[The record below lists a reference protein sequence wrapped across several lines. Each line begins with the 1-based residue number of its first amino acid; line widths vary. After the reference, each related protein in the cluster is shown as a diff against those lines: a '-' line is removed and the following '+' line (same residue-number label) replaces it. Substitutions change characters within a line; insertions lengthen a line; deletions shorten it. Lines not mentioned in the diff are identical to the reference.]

1 MAAIRQTSGTQHHFD
16 RLRRQEA
23 LTAWA
28 FLAPYM
34 ITAVIFTFGLLLYA
48 LYTSFTSLE
57 ATYQTTAA
65 SFVGLANYARAFG
78 DPVFQQALVNI
89 VWYALIVTSV
99 QTVLAVIIASLL
111 NAKLAGIG
119 LLRTLIYSPSV
130 ASSVVVSLIFMWL
143 FLPTGIIN
151 YILHTDINWLG
162 DPNGLFEPI
171 MRALGRD
178 PFNVPYLLR
187 GPSVAWLAIMVLNI
201 FTSVPTFMLLFL
213 SALQNIPANVYE
225 AAQLDGAS
233 GVQAFRYITVPL
245 LRPTFATVVVLGTIG
260 TFQIF
265 DQVSII
271 TQGGPLGTTQVP
283 AYYIYQKTLGMSTNP
298 EAGYAAAMAF
308 ILTIII
314 VLCTLLQRRYIDQS

>member
-1 MAAIRQTSGTQHHFD
+1 MAAIGRTSGTQRHFD
-16 RLRRQEA
+16 RLRRHET

-28 FLAPYM
+28 FLAPYL

-48 LYTSFTSLE
+48 LYTSFTNLE

-65 SFVGLANYARAFG
+65 RFEGLANYARAFG

-130 ASSVVVSLIFMWL
+130 ASSVVVALIFIWL

-151 YILHTDINWLG
+151 YIFRTDINWLG

-171 MRALGRD
+171 IRALGRQ
-178 PFNVPYLLR
+178 PFDVPYLLR

-213 SALQNIPANVYE
+213 QLPQLMTLPIGMGFFKNQYSSDY
-225 AAQLDGAS
+225 AAQLVGAMMN
-233 GVQAFRYITVPL
+233 AIP
-245 LRPTFATVVVLGTIG
+245 VLILFFSFSRVFTDTG
-260 TFQIF
+260 
-265 DQVSII
+265 S
-271 TQGGPLGTTQVP
+271 
-283 AYYIYQKTLGMSTNP
+283 Y
-298 EAGYAAAMAF
+298 AGLAG
-308 ILTIII
+308 
-314 VLCTLLQRRYIDQS
+314 Q